1 MSELRGLLG
10 DVGSV
15 MTAAEAER
23 NDLVEG
29 AARLLAKR
37 NGVAMGEFDRED
49 AAAVVDLILGAV
61 SA

>member
-1 MSELRGLLG
+1 MSGLRGLLG
-10 DVGSV
+10 DVGSC
-15 MTAAEAER
+15 MTSAEAER
-23 NDLVEG
+23 DDLVER

-37 NGVAMGEFDRED
+37 NGVVVGEFDRED